1 MGWEIWGHTWAVN
14 LLQGHLRQGR
24 VRHAYLFCGPN
35 GVGRRTLALRF
46 AQALNCPQPP
56 VPGEPCGTCRT
67 CRQIAQMSHPDLLPV
82 QVESG
87 STLKVDQVRT
97 LQHDLQLTPYESR
110 YRVALL
116 LNMERATISA
126 QNALL
131 KTLEEPP
138 GQAVLLLTAD
148 TPESLLPTIVS
159 RCEVLRLRPL
169 PTADL
174 AFTLEQE
181 RGIPSDQ
188 ARELA
193 HLAGG
198 CPGLALRFYAEPDR
212 YQEHQR
218 WLHDALYLLG
228 QGRVERFQYVENL
241 SKDRDTF
248 RAALQAWMTLWRD
261 LLLCV
266 SEADVP
272 LTNLAFESTLRTI
285 ASHLDYPQVTRCLAA
300 LEQGISYLDA
310 NLNARLL
317 GEILLLGWPYL
328 KVERADTPT

>member
-1 MGWEIWGHTWAVN
+1 MGWEIWGHTGAVN
-14 LLQGHLRQGR
+14 LLQGHLKQGR

-46 AQALNCPQPP
+46 AQALNCPQPIA
-56 VPGEPCGTCRT
+56 PGEPCGTCRT
-67 CRQIAQMSHPDLLPV
+67 CRQIAQMTHPDLLLM

-87 STLKVDQVRT
+87 STLKVDQVRA
-97 LQHDLQLTPYESR
+97 LQHDLQLAPYESR

-169 PTADL
+169 PLVDL
-174 AFTLEQE
+174 ALILEQE
-181 RGIPSDQ
+181 RGLPPDW

-193 HLAGG
+193 HLSGG
-198 CPGLALRFYAEPDR
+198 CPGLALHYDSEPER

-218 WLHDALYLLG
+218 WLQDALYLLG
-228 QGRVERFQYVENL
+228 QQRVERFQYIENL
-241 SKDRDTF
+241 SKDRDQF
-248 RAALQAWMTLWRD
+248 RAVLRAWITLWRD
-261 LLLCV
+261 LLLCTTN
-266 SEADVP
+266 ADVP
-272 LTNLAFESTLRTI
+272 LTNLAFESALRTL
-285 ASHLDYPQVTRCLAA
+285 ARSLDSRQVTRCLAA

-328 KVERADTPT
+328 SPELTSASG

>member
-24 VRHAYLFCGPN
+24 VRHAYLLCGPN
-35 GVGRRTLALRF
+35 GVGRRTLALCF
-46 AQALNCPQPP
+46 AQALNCPQPLA
-56 VPGEPCGTCRT
+56 PGEPCGTCRT
-67 CRQIAQMSHPDLLPV
+67 CCQIAQMAHPDLLPV

-87 STLKVDQVRT
+87 NTLKVDQVRA
-97 LQHDLQLTPYESR
+97 LQHDLQLAPYESR

-138 GQAVLLLTAD
+138 GQAILLLTAD

-169 PTADL
+169 PPADL
-174 AFTLEQE
+174 ALILTQE
-181 RGIPSDQ
+181 RDISPDQ

-198 CPGLALRFYAEPDR
+198 CPGLALRFYTEPER
-212 YQEHQR
+212 YQDHQR
-218 WLHDALYLLG
+218 WLQDALYLLG
-228 QGRVERFQYVENL
+228 QGRVERFQYIENL
-241 SKDRDTF
+241 SKDRDMF

-261 LLLCV
+261 LFLCV
-266 SEADVP
+266 SAADVP
-272 LTNLAFESTLRTI
+272 LTNLAFESALR
-285 ASHLDYPQVTRCLAA
+285 ALAHRLDERQVTHCLAA
-300 LEQGISYLDA
+300 LEQGLAHLDA

-328 KVERADTPT
+328 KPEHVGAPA